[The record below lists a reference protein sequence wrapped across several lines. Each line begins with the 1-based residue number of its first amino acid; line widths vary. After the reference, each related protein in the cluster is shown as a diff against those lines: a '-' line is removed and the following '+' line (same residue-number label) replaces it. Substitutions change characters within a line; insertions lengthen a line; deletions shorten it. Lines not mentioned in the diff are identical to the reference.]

1 MRISAAPPLPSLP
14 ILRAPTPPPPP
25 PVEPDL
31 GPQANLNIED
41 LDLIALKY
49 MLDLL
54 RGESAPLMDAAAL
67 ELTPDTQR
75 ALSALASA
83 VSDAP
88 APGRTLAL
96 V

>member
-1 MRISAAPPLPSLP
+1 
-14 ILRAPTPPPPP
+14 
-25 PVEPDL
+25 
-31 GPQANLNIED
+31 
-41 LDLIALKY
+41 
-49 MLDLL
+49 
-54 RGESAPLMDAAAL
+54 MDAAAL